1 MTVDE
6 IKKTTT
12 MFNVLNRYGIKTRK
26 NMCSCPFHGSDRHPS
41 MQIFVDGFK
50 CHTCGVHG
58 DIFSFVQEYEH
69 CDFKTAFRI
78 LGGTYRQMKPLER
91 KIVKSQFQREKEE
104 KERKE
109 KAAADF
115 RYHLART
122 ISGLRIV
129 IDMYEP
135 MSDMWAYA
143 QHQLPW
149 LEYVWEEKF
158 INEGEVDEL
167 NVYRKCRAV
176 EQYIGI
182 G

>member
-1 MTVDE
+1 MCR
-6 IKKTTT
+6 
-12 MFNVLNRYGIKTRK
+12 VLNRLLPAL
-26 NMCSCPFHGSDRHPS
+26 S
-41 MQIFVDGFK
+41 
-50 CHTCGVHG
+50 
-58 DIFSFVQEYEH
+58 
-69 CDFKTAFRI
+69 
-78 LGGTYRQMKPLER
+78 
-91 KIVKSQFQREKEE
+91 
-104 KERKE
+104 
-109 KAAADF
+109 AADITANTT
-115 RYHLART
+115 LART

-143 QHQLPW
+143 QHHLPW